1 MPYIDPDARRA
12 NQQERSRRYR
22 ERLKVAKYGPDA
34 AGQNMSGRHGNHARG
49 PRNGRWNGG
58 VYLST
63 EGYVMRPVP
72 LGHHLRQAHGY
83 AYEHDL
89 IMEEIIGRPM
99 NTATEIVHHRNGIRT
114 DNHPDNLCIE
124 TRAVH
129 AREHS
134 MVPGARDERG
144 RFAAGNARLR
154 DRKGGIMDEW
164 PQDLRIR
171 EMPIS
176 GVSNGSR

>member
-1 MPYIDPDARRA
+1 MPYVDPGVRRA
-12 NQQERSRRYR
+12 KERERSRRYR
-22 ERLKVAKYGPDA
+22 ERLKVEKYGPEA

-58 VYLST
+58 LYRST

-89 IMEEIIGRPM
+89 VMEEIIGRPLD
-99 NTATEIVHHRNGIRT
+99 TTTEIVHHRNGIRA
-114 DNHPDNLCIE
+114 DNRPENLSLE

-134 MVPGARDERG
+134 LAPGARDERG
-144 RFAAGNARLR
+144 RFAPINLR
-154 DRKGGIMDEW
+154 VREW
-164 PQDLRIR
+164 PA
-171 EMPIS
+171 
-176 GVSNGSR
+176 